1 MIKQWSSRI
10 KHDQAESSRP
20 AWFFYNFF
28 IAWSLLEHCL
38 ITACIKIKQKS
49 SKIKLAWSLLAQG
62 GGWHTCAIQH
72 VQAKSSRDQA
82 AKKVFKQGV
91 QAVCKQCSSK
101 IKQRR
106 KLAWTLLEHC
116 LHTASTQWVTCLISV
131 CTMFAQCLIKLEQRL
146 HSHIKQTWLLGYW
159 DSNMAG
165 HMTLTTAIMYA

>member
-28 IAWSLLEHCL
+28 IAWSLLDHCL
-38 ITACIKIKQKS
+38 NTAWTLLVSKS
-49 SKIKLAWSLLAQG
+49 SRNQAKSSLLDHCLHRG

-131 CTMFAQCLIKLEQRL
+131 CTMLDQAW
-146 HSHIKQTWLLGYW
+146 T
-159 DSNMAG
+159 
-165 HMTLTTAIMYA
+165 TLA